1 VIIFPTVNKLIV
13 VVALI
18 AIACVLAFGG
28 KLWSNRVADKTELES
43 RISAANSAAL
53 PALGASEYSG
63 VHEITRAELDAC
75 VSKGRPLSR
84 DEQAQLDRGCPGLVS
99 LYQGLG
105 IKKWPESAP
114 GTRSY
119 LRLED
124 ALRRQC
130 RNDQENFIFLKQAWW
145 TGGKPPTPDPETGE
159 VPRSAIT
166 HEKVGWYTFNYAV
179 YFPTSRTYAWINHR
193 EYGFPLN
200 LVRPQK
206 AYLSLSPPPL
216 EQGRIAQVYCSTCR

>member
-1 VIIFPTVNKLIV
+1 VKKLIV
-13 VVALI
+13 VAALI
-18 AIACVLAFGG
+18 AIASILAFGG
-28 KLWSNRVADKTELES
+28 KLWSNAANKSELES
-43 RISAANSAAL
+43 QTSAANSAAL
-53 PALGASEYSG
+53 PALDARGYSA
-63 VHEITRAELDAC
+63 VHEITRAALDARL
-75 VSKGRPLSR
+75 SKGRPLSR
-84 DEQAQLDRGCPGLVS
+84 DEEAQLDRGCPGLVS
-99 LYQGLG
+99 LYQRLG
-105 IKKWPESAP
+105 VKKWPESAP

-145 TGGKPPTPDPETGE
+145 TGGEPPTPDPESGE
-159 VPRSAIT
+159 VPRSSIT

-179 YFPTSRTYAWINHR
+179 YFPTSRSYTWINHR
-193 EYGFPLN
+193 DYGFPLN

-216 EQGRIAQVYCSTCR
+216 EQGRTAQVYCSTCR